1 MNDIVLLYQG
11 DGRGRCGF
19 SSRFEKD
26 YNMIRPK
33 VKLNP
38 ILLIIDI

>member
-19 SSRFEKD
+19 SRKLDKQYRVTWE
-26 YNMIRPK
+26 
-33 VKLNP
+33 KLNP